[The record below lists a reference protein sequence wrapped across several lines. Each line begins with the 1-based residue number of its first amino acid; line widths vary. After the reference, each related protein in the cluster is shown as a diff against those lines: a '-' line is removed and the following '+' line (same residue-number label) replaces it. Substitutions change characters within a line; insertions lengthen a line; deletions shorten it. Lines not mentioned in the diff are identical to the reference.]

1 MDASPCATTPSPS
14 SNPTPTP
21 SHGNVSS
28 LHCIPHGGH
37 HYRFRHLLVHFPPPP
52 PRRTFPPLPA
62 HRLPT
67 RAVAASTILQA
78 RLPRRRGFWGGAFRA
93 ASGQGCVV
101 GARGAPGG
109 AAARG
114 AARDRAGRGGDS
126 AALVQGPGIRHR
138 ESIPRRGRIHRR
150 PPQRQAH
157 PGVSRSIIICSTEF
171 LTEHMVTYY

>member
-1 MDASPCATTPSPS
+1 
-14 SNPTPTP
+14 
-21 SHGNVSS
+21 
-28 LHCIPHGGH
+28 
-37 HYRFRHLLVHFPPPP
+37 
-52 PRRTFPPLPA
+52 
-62 HRLPT
+62 
-67 RAVAASTILQA
+67 
-78 RLPRRRGFWGGAFRA
+78 
-93 ASGQGCVV
+93 V

-171 LTEHMVTYY
+171 LTEHMVITDFLLRGFCSENSYCSCMLACSLYS

>member
-1 MDASPCATTPSPS
+1 
-14 SNPTPTP
+14 
-21 SHGNVSS
+21 
-28 LHCIPHGGH
+28 
-37 HYRFRHLLVHFPPPP
+37 
-52 PRRTFPPLPA
+52 
-62 HRLPT
+62 
-67 RAVAASTILQA
+67 
-78 RLPRRRGFWGGAFRA
+78 
-93 ASGQGCVV
+93 V